1 MPFRGVDVVGSRD
14 VLGGGPE
21 SSMDRIDMLL
31 PGRVDDDGAGNSRR
45 PEKGGGGG
53 GGGGTCDMEGLALYC
68 GEGGSMGRPMTGGGG
83 GGGGGT
89 S

>member
-1 MPFRGVDVVGSRD
+1 MPFSGVDVVGSRD
-14 VLGGGPE
+14 VLAGGPE
-21 SSMDRIDMLL
+21 SSIDKIDMLL

-45 PEKGGGGG
+45 LAKGG
-53 GGGGTCDMEGLALYC
+53 GGGGTCDMAGLALYC
-68 GEGGSMGRPMTGGGG
+68 GDGGSMGRPMTGGGG